1 MKRYSLII
9 ICLLFGLNGFTQT
22 QRTID
27 SLNNELNIAKSDTA
41 RVSILLNLASRY
53 SYTKPSTALSYAE
66 KSVKLLQ
73 NKKDDIWKCNAIG
86 ALGAINREI
95 GNLPLALELSL
106 KSLRIARTIKDYT
119 AIRMRY
125 NSIGNIYLDLMD
137 YKKSINYF
145 QQSRKVPDTTKTN
158 DNEAGLLMNIGNVYI
173 ENNQLDSASYYMDRS
188 LYLSTKEGLSKTG
201 TFIYRNLGKLEVKKG
216 NQKKALE
223 HYFKSIEYCDDDN
236 YRNLA
241 STNNKIAAVYLTNKQ
256 IDSTIYYAEKALL
269 YGQKGPFRVMILES
283 SKLLADVYKSKNDF
297 KKALEYQE
305 LMIKTKEKL
314 YGAGNIEAIQ
324 VMVYQ
329 EQKRNDEIEASKL
342 AYENKLKQYGY
353 LGGVGFLIITSLF
366 LYRNSKQ
373 KQKANN
379 RLHVQKEKVED
390 ALIQLKATQSQLIQS
405 EKMASLGELTAGIA
419 HEIQNPLNF
428 VNNFSEVSNELILE
442 IKEERAKNIENRDEK
457 LVDEILGDISQNLE
471 KINHHGKRA
480 DAIVKG
486 MLQHSRSS
494 SAVKEPTDI
503 NKLADEYL
511 RLAYHGL
518 RAKDKSFNATMHTE
532 FDETIGKIEIIP
544 QDIGRVILNL
554 ITNAFY
560 ATNEKHAS
568 TISAGQQ
575 YEPTVTV
582 ATKKVG
588 DTVEISVKD
597 NGNGIPQKVID
608 KIFQPFF
615 TTKPTGQG
623 TGLGLSLSYDIVKA
637 HGGELKVETVE
648 NEGTTFK
655 ILLHL

>member
-9 ICLLFGLNGFTQT
+9 ICLLFGLIGFTQT

-27 SLNNELNIAKSDTA
+27 SLNNGLNIATSDTA

-53 SYTKPSTALSYAE
+53 TYTKPDTALLYAE

-73 NKKDDIWKCNAIG
+73 NKKNDIWKCNAIG
-86 ALGAINREI
+86 TLGSINREI

-106 KSLRIARTIKDYT
+106 KSLRIAQKIKNYT
-119 AIRMRY
+119 GIRMRY
-125 NSIGNIYLDLMD
+125 NSIGLIYLDLMD
-137 YKKSINYF
+137 YKKSINYY

-158 DNEAGLLMNIGNVYI
+158 DNEAGLLMNIGSAYTS
-173 ENNQLDSASYYMDRS
+173 NNQLDSASYYLKKS
-188 LYLSTKEGLSKTG
+188 LHLSTKEGLLSKSG
-201 TFIYRNLGKLEVKKG
+201 TFLYRNLGNLEVKRG
-216 NQKKALE
+216 NQKQALE
-223 HYFKSIEYCDDDN
+223 YYFKSIEYCDDDN

-241 STNNKIAAVYLTNKQ
+241 ATNNKIAAVYLTNKQ

-269 YGQKGPFRVMILES
+269 YGEKGPFRVIILES

-305 LMIKTKEKL
+305 LMIKIKEKL

-329 EQKRNDEIEASKL
+329 EQKRNDEIEASRL

-353 LGGVGFLIITSLF
+353 LSGVGFLVLISLF

-379 RLHVQKEKVED
+379 RLQVQKEKVEY

-428 VNNFSEVSNELILE
+428 VNNFSEVSAELLEE
-442 IKEERAKNIENRDEK
+442 IKEERTKNKEERDEE
-457 LVDEILGDISQNLE
+457 LVSEILDDIKQNLE

-480 DAIVKG
+480 DTIVKG

-494 SAVKEPTDI
+494 SGTKEPTDI

-518 RAKDKSFNATMHTE
+518 RAKDNSFNATLVTNY
-532 FDETIGKIEIIP
+532 DETIGKINIIP

-560 ATNEKHAS
+560 ATNEKQKTS
-568 TISAGQQ
+568 EEN
-575 YEPTVTV
+575 YEPTVTIS
-582 ATKKVG
+582 TKKIENLIEVS
-588 DTVEISVKD
+588 IKD
-597 NGNGIPQKVID
+597 NGNGIPQKVLD

-623 TGLGLSLSYDIVKA
+623 TGLGLSLSYDIVKV
-637 HGGELKVETVE
+637 HGGELKVETK
-648 NEGTTFK
+648 EGVGSEFIITLPLK
-655 ILLHL
+655 N